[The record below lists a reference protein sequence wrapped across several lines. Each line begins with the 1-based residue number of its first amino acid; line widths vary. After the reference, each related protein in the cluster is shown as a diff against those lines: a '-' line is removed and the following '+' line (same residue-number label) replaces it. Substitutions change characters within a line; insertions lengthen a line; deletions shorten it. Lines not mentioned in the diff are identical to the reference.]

1 MNELMEFKR
10 QKDILDG
17 HTPVLIGKADSFVD
31 LLKKRKSFEIPN
43 KRQFTGLVE
52 AGQKAACVEEL
63 KLFIRYKEAKQG
75 TSRQWNGL
83 AQPLVHMI
91 DEVCALVE
99 PELQLPLVQRFLGY
113 LMWDAH
119 AYGGV
124 K

>member
-1 MNELMEFKR
+1 MDALMESKR
-10 QKDILDG
+10 QKEEMDK
-17 HTPVLIGKADSFVD
+17 HTPALISKADSFVD
-31 LLKKRKSFEIPN
+31 LLKKRKPFEIPN

-52 AGQKAACVEEL
+52 AGQKATCIEEL

-75 TSRQWNGL
+75 TSKQWNGL
-83 AQPLVHMI
+83 AQPLVYMI
-91 DEVCALVE
+91 DEVSKLVE
-99 PELQLPLVQRFLGY
+99 PKLQLPLVQRFLGY